1 MEVWV
6 LTEEVND
13 YNQYGEY
20 FLAVFREKPTLEEL
34 MSFDIPEDYAQSCL
48 DTGGKRLRPTVGC
61 GWWWSLKSYN
71 I

>member
-6 LTEEVND
+6 LTYTVND
-13 YNQYGEY
+13 YNQYDDY
-20 FLAVFREKPTLEEL
+20 FLAVFKEKPTLEEL

-48 DTGGKRLRPTVGC
+48 DTGGRRLRPTAGPDM
-61 GWWWSLKSYN
+61 WWHLEAYK

>member
-6 LTEEVND
+6 LTYEVND
-13 YNQYGEY
+13 YDQHGEY
-20 FLAVFREKPTLEEL
+20 FLAVFKEKPTLEEL

-48 DTGGKRLRPTVGC
+48 DIGGERLRPTTGSDT
-61 GWWWSLKSYN
+61 WWHLKSYK

>member
-20 FLAVFREKPTLEEL
+20 FLAVFKEKPTLEDL

-48 DTGGKRLRPTVGC
+48 DTGGSVYVLQRGVIG
-61 GWWWSLKSYN
+61 GG

>member
-20 FLAVFREKPTLEEL
+20 FLAVFKEKPTLEEL
-34 MSFDIPEDYAQSCL
+34 MSFDIPEDYARSCL

-61 GWWWSLKSYN
+61 DWWWSLKSYN